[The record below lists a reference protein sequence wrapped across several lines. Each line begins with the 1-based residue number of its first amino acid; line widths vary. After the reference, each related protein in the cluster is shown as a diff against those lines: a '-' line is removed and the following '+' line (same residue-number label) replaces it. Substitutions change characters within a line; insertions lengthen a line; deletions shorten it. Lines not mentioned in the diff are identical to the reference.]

1 MKKHFPEFLA
11 TFIVVFC
18 GTGSIIIN
26 QISGG
31 VIGHAGIATTFG
43 LVIMAMVYAFP
54 KAQFNP
60 AVSLSLALFRMLGK
74 VDAAK
79 NIVFQVAGAFAASA
93 LLKMLFPEAQTLGAT
108 VPSGTDMQSFVLE
121 ILLMFFLILSALK
134 VGEYTK
140 EIQAFTGVVVGGV
153 VLLEAMF
160 AGPISGASM
169 NPARSLAPAVLSG
182 NMNSI
187 WIYLT
192 APFIGSIAAFTIWKW
207 LKKT

>member
-74 VDAAK
+74 EDAAK

-182 NMNSI
+182 NMDSI

>member
-1 MKKHFPEFLA
+1 MKKHLPEFLA

-182 NMNSI
+182 NMDSI

>member
-31 VIGHAGIATTFG
+31 IIGHSGIAVTFG

-60 AVSLSLALFRMLGK
+60 AVSLSLALFGLLNK

-79 NIVFQVAGAFAASA
+79 NIAFQFAGAFAASVV
-93 LLKMLFPEAQTLGAT
+93 LKLIFPEALTLGAT
-108 VPSGTDMQSFVLE
+108 IPSGPHMQSFILE
-121 ILLMFFLILSALK
+121 IFLMFFLVLAALK

-169 NPARSLAPAVLSG
+169 NPARSFAPAILSG
-182 NMNSI
+182 NLDGL

-192 APFIGSIAAFTIWKW
+192 APFIGAIGAFIVWKW
-207 LKKT
+207 LKEI

>member
-182 NMNSI
+182 NMDSI